1 MIPSTMKYIPRVML
15 LCCLFVLASGCS
27 AAIPATSPT
36 GAVTRPVSTS
46 TAIALGPVASA
57 TPTALPL
64 SAFDPERSGELL
76 AFSRANPEFG
86 GLIKLVVLDPLT
98 GGFKPLGEGKPI
110 AWSPSGRFIL
120 ASADDFAPASI
131 VYDLRGRK
139 TVEEILHPS
148 STEYTSYQNS
158 TFWLPT
164 GILPGPD
171 DWLVIPD
178 DHENGFEARGIPSGE
193 RRTLVPARN
202 ISDIDLSFKMLA
214 TTTGWLAWAPVG
226 KSLTDIGRSSQTLSA
241 VRVAD
246 PAKTHTWVLSEKIEK
261 AYYTLLGA
269 APGASLLLLGAS
281 PAPTFGTDNVA
292 LYSFDLESGL
302 LKDLGVTMLSN
313 PSAYAW
319 SPTRPGELALAVGEG
334 HFIGHNKRLAL
345 LNVQTGE
352 LKYLTSPEIAA
363 FEPDWS
369 LDGKELAYAALKD
382 DGSSTTLSNRAIYVY
397 DLDAGESKIITH
409 PAASID
415 GWPHWL
421 KDQQNILFVRYDG
434 KQQTTLYLKNL
445 ASGAE
450 TSLDMQLDATFLFE
464 NGRCQFDQCNWGMI
478 LQFAR

>member
-1 MIPSTMKYIPRVML
+1 MDDSLPFLEWVCFNNAPGNASCNHRKGSGKPL
-15 LCCLFVLASGCS
+15 DLAFWFQCS
-27 AAIPATSPT
+27 HSHHIIHGREDTTCFHLNPARFYCYCARSSCICH
-36 GAVTRPVSTS
+36 AHR
-46 TAIALGPVASA
+46 
-57 TPTALPL
+57 
-64 SAFDPERSGELL
+64 SAFERFRPGKIGRI
-76 AFSRANPEFG
+76 AGIFSRKSRVWGF
-86 GLIKLVVLDPLT
+86 IKLVVLDPLT

-120 ASADDFAPASI
+120 ASADDFTPASV

-148 STEYTSYQNS
+148 STEYTSYRNS

-193 RRTLVPARN
+193 RHTLVPARN
-202 ISDIDLSFKMLA
+202 ISDIDLSFEMLA
-214 TTTGWLAWAPVG
+214 TTTGWLAWVPVS
-226 KSLTDIGRSSQTLSA
+226 KSLTDIGCSSQTLSA

-319 SPTRPGELALAVGEG
+319 VPNPARRIGVGCRRRPFYRPQQAPGPAKCANWRTQISDKPG
-334 HFIGHNKRLAL
+334 NSRL
-345 LNVQTGE
+345 
-352 LKYLTSPEIAA
+352 
-363 FEPDWS
+363 
-369 LDGKELAYAALKD
+369 
-382 DGSSTTLSNRAIYVY
+382 
-397 DLDAGESKIITH
+397 
-409 PAASID
+409 
-415 GWPHWL
+415 
-421 KDQQNILFVRYDG
+421 
-434 KQQTTLYLKNL
+434 
-445 ASGAE
+445 
-450 TSLDMQLDATFLFE
+450 
-464 NGRCQFDQCNWGMI
+464 
-478 LQFAR
+478 